1 MIKCKYLEDW
11 GLQDPTGK
19 SDEEF
24 FKIVEQIKAKMNN
37 LIARINNK
45 EL

>member
-1 MIKCKYLEDW
+1 MIKCKYREDW

-19 SDEEF
+19 SDEKF
-24 FKIVEQIKAKMNN
+24 LKIVEQIKAKMNN

>member
-1 MIKCKYLEDW
+1 M
-11 GLQDPTGK
+11 GSTRPTGK

-24 FKIVEQIKAKMNN
+24 LKIVEQIKAKMNN